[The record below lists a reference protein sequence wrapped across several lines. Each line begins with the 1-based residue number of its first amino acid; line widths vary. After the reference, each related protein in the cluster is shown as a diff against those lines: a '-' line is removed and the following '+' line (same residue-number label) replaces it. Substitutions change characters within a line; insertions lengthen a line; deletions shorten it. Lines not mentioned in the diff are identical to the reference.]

1 VAHRRT
7 IPVAASSSGFATAR
21 RCALK
26 SGTKRQPGKRPWGDV
41 PFERPQHLRLQDD
54 RIGRA
59 DAVLGRQDHRAVFDV
74 GVDAIAEIRLERQDA
89 PRAPLLPSPRRRRRT
104 AMLATGQEIEVASV
118 LAEIR
123 ALCAGVTS

>member
-54 RIGRA
+54 
-59 DAVLGRQDHRAVFDV
+59 LGRQDHRAVFDV